1 MAVRARRSATPAA
14 VRTRM
19 VNSRMDEIFRTGL
32 HEFIGSFI
40 ADNNKLGAM
49 ITEQYL
55 L

>member
-1 MAVRARRSATPAA
+1 
-14 VRTRM
+14 
-19 VNSRMDEIFRTGL
+19 MDEIFRTGL